1 MIQVGIGYFLFA
13 ICSMTQ
19 STEQNCILSASAY
32 WKPCSFHLWIVHSF
46 IPDPVL
52 RAHYTRF
59 SVAAYYYAQ
68 SFMLNQLLLSFS
80 TSGAK
85 LLILPLLIW
94 CYLVLPF
101 SYSFVSRSITEVWT
115 LPFYWLTI
123 YCYPPKIALLV
134 VGIINCKLLF
144 SSEEIIFVYLLTTL
158 ARS

>member
-13 ICSMTQ
+13 VCSMTQ

-59 SVAAYYYAQ
+59 SAAAYYYAQ

-85 LLILPLLIW
+85 LAKITYIAIVNLVLSSFAFLLFICFSIDHRSLNFAFLLINNI
-94 CYLVLPF
+94 LLP
-101 SYSFVSRSITEVWT
+101 T
-115 LPFYWLTI
+115 
-123 YCYPPKIALLV
+123 K
-134 VGIINCKLLF
+134 NCPSCCGYHKL
-144 SSEEIIFVYLLTTL
+144 
-158 ARS
+158 

>member
-13 ICSMTQ
+13 VCSMTQ

-59 SVAAYYYAQ
+59 SAAAYYYAQ

-80 TSGAK
+80 TSSAK
-85 LLILPLLIW
+85 LAKITYIAIVNLVLSSFAFLLFICFSIDHRSLNFAVLLINNI
-94 CYLVLPF
+94 L
-101 SYSFVSRSITEVWT
+101 
-115 LPFYWLTI
+115 
-123 YCYPPKIALLV
+123 
-134 VGIINCKLLF
+134 
-144 SSEEIIFVYLLTTL
+144 LLTKNCPSCCGYHKL
-158 ARS
+158 

>member
-1 MIQVGIGYFLFA
+1 MFQVGIGYFLFA
-13 ICSMTQ
+13 VCSMTQ

-59 SVAAYYYAQ
+59 SAAAYYYAQ

-85 LLILPLLIW
+85 LAKITYIVIVNLVLSSFAFLLFICFSIDHRSLNFAFLLINNI
-94 CYLVLPF
+94 LLP
-101 SYSFVSRSITEVWT
+101 T
-115 LPFYWLTI
+115 
-123 YCYPPKIALLV
+123 K
-134 VGIINCKLLF
+134 NCPSCCGYHKL
-144 SSEEIIFVYLLTTL
+144 
-158 ARS
+158 

>member
-19 STEQNCILSASAY
+19 STERNCILSASAY

-59 SVAAYYYAQ
+59 SAAAYYYAQ

-101 SYSFVSRSITEVWT
+101 SYSFVSRSIDHRSLNFAFLLINNIL
-115 LPFYWLTI
+115 LPT
-123 YCYPPKIALLV
+123 K
-134 VGIINCKLLF
+134 NCPSCCGYHKL
-144 SSEEIIFVYLLTTL
+144 
-158 ARS
+158 

>member
-13 ICSMTQ
+13 VCSMTQ

-59 SVAAYYYAQ
+59 SAAAYYYAQ

-85 LLILPLLIW
+85 LAKITYIAIVNLVLSSFAFLLFICFSIDHRSLNFAFLLINN
-94 CYLVLPF
+94 
-101 SYSFVSRSITEVWT
+101 I
-115 LPFYWLTI
+115 
-123 YCYPPKIALLV
+123 LLHTK
-134 VGIINCKLLF
+134 NCPSCCGYHKL
-144 SSEEIIFVYLLTTL
+144 
-158 ARS
+158 

>member
-13 ICSMTQ
+13 VCSMTQ

-59 SVAAYYYAQ
+59 SAAAYYYAQ

-85 LLILPLLIW
+85 LAKITYIAIVNLVLSSFAFLLFICFSIDRRSLNFAFLLINN
-94 CYLVLPF
+94 
-101 SYSFVSRSITEVWT
+101 I
-115 LPFYWLTI
+115 
-123 YCYPPKIALLV
+123 LLHTK
-134 VGIINCKLLF
+134 NCPSCCGYHKL
-144 SSEEIIFVYLLTTL
+144 
-158 ARS
+158 

>member
-13 ICSMTQ
+13 VCSMTQ

-59 SVAAYYYAQ
+59 SAAAYYYAQ

-85 LLILPLLIW
+85 LAKITYIAIVNLVLSSFAFLLFICFSIDHRSLNFAFLLINNI
-94 CYLVLPF
+94 L
-101 SYSFVSRSITEVWT
+101 
-115 LPFYWLTI
+115 
-123 YCYPPKIALLV
+123 
-134 VGIINCKLLF
+134 
-144 SSEEIIFVYLLTTL
+144 LLTKNCPSCCGYHKL
-158 ARS
+158 

>member
-1 MIQVGIGYFLFA
+1 MGISDCTFGVFYTKAWGISDPSRHRILFSA

-52 RAHYTRF
+52 RAHYTIF

-101 SYSFVSRSITEVWT
+101 SYSFVSRSITEV
-115 LPFYWLTI
+115 
-123 YCYPPKIALLV
+123 
-134 VGIINCKLLF
+134 
-144 SSEEIIFVYLLTTL
+144 
-158 ARS
+158 

>member
-13 ICSMTQ
+13 VCSMTQ

-59 SVAAYYYAQ
+59 SAAAYYYAQ

-85 LLILPLLIW
+85 LAKITYIAIVNLVLSSFAFLLFICFSIDHRSLNFAFLLINNI
-94 CYLVLPF
+94 LLP
-101 SYSFVSRSITEVWT
+101 T
-115 LPFYWLTI
+115 
-123 YCYPPKIALLV
+123 K
-134 VGIINCKLLF
+134 NCPSCCGHHKL
-144 SSEEIIFVYLLTTL
+144 
-158 ARS
+158 